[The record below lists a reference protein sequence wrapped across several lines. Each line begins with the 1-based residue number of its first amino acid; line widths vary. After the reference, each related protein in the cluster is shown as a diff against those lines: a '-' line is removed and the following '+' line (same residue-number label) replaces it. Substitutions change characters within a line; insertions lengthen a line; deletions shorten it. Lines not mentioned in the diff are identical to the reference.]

1 MKDNISVLAKYL
13 VKEDLT
19 MFEIELL
26 RYLLKRED
34 LLKEIWE
41 KSKKEASKYNKGN
54 DLETIKVYFND
65 YVGRYVF
72 DYMRDHTKG
81 KEATGLVEHALCD
94 VRFWKL
100 NDILIETF
108 NLKGGE

>member
-1 MKDNISVLAKYL
+1 MKNDISILAKYL

-34 LLKEIWE
+34 LLKELWKASI
-41 KSKKEASKYNKGN
+41 KEASEYNKAN

-65 YVGRYVF
+65 FVGKYVF
-72 DYMRDHTKG
+72 DYMREHTKG
-81 KEATGLVEHALCD
+81 KEATELIEHALCD
-94 VRFWKL
+94 VRFWKI
-100 NDILIETF
+100 NDIIIETF
-108 NLKGGE
+108 NLKGGD

>member
-1 MKDNISVLAKYL
+1 MKNDISILAKCL

-26 RYLLKRED
+26 RYLLKREN
-34 LLKEIWE
+34 LLKELWE
-41 KSKKEASKYNKGN
+41 ASIKEAGKYNKAN

-65 YVGRYVF
+65 YVAKYVF
-72 DYMRDHTKG
+72 DYMREHTKG
-81 KEATGLVEHALCD
+81 KEATSLIEHALCD

>member
-1 MKDNISVLAKYL
+1 MKNEISILAKYL

-19 MFEIELL
+19 MFEIAILKH
-26 RYLLKRED
+26 LLKRED
-34 LLKEIWE
+34 LLKELWK
-41 KSKKEASKYNKGN
+41 KSKEEASKY
-54 DLETIKVYFND
+54 DTDVEVYFND

-81 KEATGLVEHALCD
+81 KEATELVEHALCD